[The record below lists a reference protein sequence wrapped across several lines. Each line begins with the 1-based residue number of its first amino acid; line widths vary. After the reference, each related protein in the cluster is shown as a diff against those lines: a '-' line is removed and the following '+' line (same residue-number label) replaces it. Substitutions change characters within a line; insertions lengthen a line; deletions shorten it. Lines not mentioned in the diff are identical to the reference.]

1 MKTKKAKASAKASK
15 KSRKSALDTEKIR
28 VALGA
33 DEAIKLETDPN
44 AGPLAVAAEAMAI
57 RQSRA
62 AKRTAPSDEAMKA
75 ALEKAAN
82 ERSQTPKR
90 PEPPPLSSPPT
101 PQDVDKV
108 SYVFPARVIGTLLPE
123 RKAIPGDV
131 PRVWDHFI
139 GYWFACLYTGKG
151 LPADI
156 EFHAKDGFCAE
167 KAYRHIDACMRSFE
181 PKHEHKTDGCA
192 YLASCFFEKVV
203 IPSEKKEFKP
213 A

>member
-1 MKTKKAKASAKASK
+1 MTAKKKPASK
-15 KSRKSALDTEKIR
+15 KKAALDIEKIR

-44 AGPLAVAAEAMAI
+44 AGPLAVAAEALAI
-57 RQSRA
+57 RQRRTAKSA
-62 AKRTAPSDEAMKA
+62 IKRTAPSDEAMKA
-75 ALEKAAN
+75 ALEKAAK

-90 PEPPPLSSPPT
+90 PELPPLSSPPT
-101 PQDVDKV
+101 PQDIDKV
-108 SYVFPARVIGTLLPE
+108 LYVFPARVIGTLLPE
-123 RKAIPGDV
+123 LKAIPEDV
-131 PRVWDHFI
+131 PRVWGHFI
-139 GYWFACLYTGKG
+139 GYWFAAIYTGKG

-156 EFHAKDGFCAE
+156 EFHAKSGFDAE
-167 KAYRHIDACMRSFE
+167 KAYRHIDTCMRSFQ
-181 PKHEHKTDGCA
+181 PKHEHKTAGCA